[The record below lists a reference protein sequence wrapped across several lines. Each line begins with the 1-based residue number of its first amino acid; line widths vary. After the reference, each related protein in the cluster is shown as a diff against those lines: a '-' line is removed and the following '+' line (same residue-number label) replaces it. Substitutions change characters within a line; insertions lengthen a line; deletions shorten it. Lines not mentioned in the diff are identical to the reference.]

1 MNDLEYQHK
10 KELALLAM
18 DQYYNYNTSIISD
31 ETYDNLIRELREY
44 ESLNNINDP
53 TSPTRIVSTDVKS
66 NKNKIKHIKRMYSM
80 MDIFSNK
87 ELKETRVPNDTCFY
101 VEFKFDGLSL
111 NLIYSDGKLAKAVTR
126 GNGLVGEDVT
136 RNALNVN
143 GVLKEIDVTS
153 LVEIRGEV
161 VLPLDKLGVVNKIRE
176 KSGKELFSNARNA
189 ASGILRQKDDPD
201 DLIKYLEFYT
211 YGIGYTDDIVLK
223 ETENHNKLMEIL
235 RDKIGFQKYPNSS
248 FVVKDLNGVEEIYQN
263 VILTRKSLSIV
274 IDGIV
279 YRVLNRRVEESLG
292 YNGKYPLFMWA
303 YKFPAEEK
311 TTKLLDVEFNVGKTG
326 KVTPVAILEPVSID
340 GVTIKRV
347 TLHNTAILNGLDM
360 KIGDIVGVI
369 RSGDVIPVITQV
381 YIDKR
386 ESTRDINIPT
396 ECPVCGHTLVNE
408 KYLVCKNSNCK
419 SKLISR
425 LEHFISR
432 NAFNIVS
439 LGEKMLLE
447 LINNGSINN
456 LVDILKL
463 DENSFVNVPN
473 CKEAKIRNILDGI
486 NDSKSIRLPNLIY
499 SLSIPGIGYTM
510 AEAMA
515 KELGEEW
522 YRCSSK
528 EFENIGGIGKLVA
541 SGIEDYIAEN
551 LDTITELLKICTIKY

>member
-1 MNDLEYQHK
+1 MQ
-10 KELALLAM
+10 
-18 DQYYNYNTSIISD
+18 
-31 ETYDNLIRELREY
+31 
-44 ESLNNINDP
+44 
-53 TSPTRIVSTDVKS
+53 
-66 NKNKIKHIKRMYSM
+66 
-80 MDIFSNK
+80 
-87 ELKETRVPNDTCFY
+87 
-101 VEFKFDGLSL
+101 
-111 NLIYSDGKLAKAVTR
+111 
-126 GNGLVGEDVT
+126 
-136 RNALNVN
+136 
-143 GVLKEIDVTS
+143 
-153 LVEIRGEV
+153 
-161 VLPLDKLGVVNKIRE
+161 
-176 KSGKELFSNARNA
+176 
-189 ASGILRQKDDPD
+189 
-201 DLIKYLEFYT
+201 
-211 YGIGYTDDIVLK
+211 
-223 ETENHNKLMEIL
+223 IL

-248 FVVKDLNGVEEIYQN
+248 FVVKDLDGVEEIYQE
-263 VILTRKSLSIV
+263 VILTRRSLSIG

-279 YRVLNRRVEESLG
+279 YRVLNRKVEESLG

-311 TTKLLDVEFNVGKTG
+311 TTKLLDIEFNVGKTG

-340 GVTIKRV
+340 GVTIRRV

-360 KIGDIVGVI
+360 RLGDVVGVI

-386 ESTRDINIPT
+386 ESTRDIVVPT

-408 KYLVCKNSNCK
+408 KYLVCNNSNCK

-463 DENSFVNVPN
+463 DEHSFVNVPN

-486 NDSKSIRLPNLIY
+486 NDAKSIRLPNLIY

-515 KELGEEW
+515 KYLGEEW
-522 YRCSSK
+522 YRCSSN
-528 EFENIGGIGKLVA
+528 EFGNISGIGKLVA